1 MCRRR
6 CDRYA
11 AADVVA
17 VEARKRTQLSPRR
30 TQPASFIRQETDM
43 TTIQQI
49 MTRGVELIQR
59 DDTIQHAAQRLRA
72 LDVGSLPVADGK
84 ALAGMVTDRDIA
96 IRGVAEGMVA
106 QEALVADVMT
116 DEVAFCNESDSVEEV
131 MAQMGDAQVR
141 RLAVLNEAREV
152 VGIVALG
159 DLATRQSGDTDEA
172 LREISSPDQ

>member
-1 MCRRR
+1 
-6 CDRYA
+6 
-11 AADVVA
+11 
-17 VEARKRTQLSPRR
+17 
-30 TQPASFIRQETDM
+30 M

-84 ALAGMVTDRDIA
+84 ALAGMVTDRDITV
-96 IRGVAEGMVA
+96 RGVASGMIP
-106 QEALVADVMT
+106 QEALVSDVMT
-116 DEVAFCNESDSVEEV
+116 EEV
-131 MAQMGDAQVR
+131 RWCQETDTVEQVLAQMGDAQVR

-159 DLATRQSGDTDEA
+159 DLATRQSADTDEA

>member
-1 MCRRR
+1 MFRI
-6 CDRYA
+6 D
-11 AADVVA
+11 
-17 VEARKRTQLSPRR
+17 ARSITGRAPRR

-59 DDTIQHAAQRLRA
+59 DDTIQHAAQRMRA

-84 ALAGMVTDRDIA
+84 ALAGMVTDRDITV
-96 IRGVAEGMVA
+96 RGVASGMIP
-106 QEALVADVMT
+106 QEALVSDVMT
-116 DEVAFCNESDSVEEV
+116 EEV
-131 MAQMGDAQVR
+131 RWCQETDTVEQVLAQMGDAQVR